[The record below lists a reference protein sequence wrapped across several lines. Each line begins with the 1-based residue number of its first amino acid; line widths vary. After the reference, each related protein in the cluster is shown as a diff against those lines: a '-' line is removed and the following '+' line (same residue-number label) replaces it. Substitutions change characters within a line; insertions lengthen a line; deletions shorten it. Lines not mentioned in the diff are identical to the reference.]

1 MAFLLS
7 LWLSFVPPPHTR
19 SESFFC
25 CCFQTW
31 NEKRKKKWGP
41 WFDWLT
47 CNLVLLHTHTP
58 LCSCVYTAWKQ
69 LPKGTLP
76 NKFTA
81 KYKPKDLEI
90 KIEESEMIRFQPFD
104 RHRPA
109 WLLIHLCWWPT
120 CPRTHTAFLAIFF
133 FFSNTKLARTLNP
146 WWIGVSL
153 FLFLFRVFF
162 FFSSPLCESV
172 VLLRCGA
179 GDSSAAATI
188 SQSQTVKKK
197 KRGALD
203 TQDKLGEQ
211 KKISNTI
218 YSSCCCCS
226 FFLSTFQT
234 IPSRCDGVCVCV
246 CFI

>member
-41 WFDWLT
+41 WLDWLT

-120 CPRTHTAFLAIFF
+120 CPRTHTVFLAIFF
-133 FFSNTKLARTLNP
+133 FFQIQNWRAPWIHDELA
-146 WWIGVSL
+146 
-153 FLFLFRVFF
+153 FRYFCFSFESFF
-162 FFSSPLCESV
+162 FFSSPLLWVCRSFTV
-172 VLLRCGA
+172 RRRWFIRCRHHF
-179 GDSSAAATI
+179 
-188 SQSQTVKKK
+188 TVANGKKK
-197 KRGALD
+197 KTRSARHTG
-203 TQDKLGEQ
+203 
-211 KKISNTI
+211 
-218 YSSCCCCS
+218 
-226 FFLSTFQT
+226 
-234 IPSRCDGVCVCV
+234 
-246 CFI
+246 

>member
-90 KIEESEMIRFQPFD
+90 KIEESEMISFSAF
-104 RHRPA
+104 RPPSSSVTSDSS
-109 WLLIHLCWWPT
+109 LLMTNLSEDAHSI
-120 CPRTHTAFLAIFF
+120 FGYFF

-162 FFSSPLCESV
+162 FFFFPSFVSL
-172 VLLRCGA
+172 
-179 GDSSAAATI
+179 
-188 SQSQTVKKK
+188 
-197 KRGALD
+197 
-203 TQDKLGEQ
+203 
-211 KKISNTI
+211 
-218 YSSCCCCS
+218 S
-226 FFLSTFQT
+226 FFYGAAPVIHPLPPPFH
-234 IPSRCDGVCVCV
+234 SRKR
-246 CFI
+246 